1 MGVFLQCRHK
11 RAHTHTHTNILYCL
25 GIKAT
30 VWALS
35 SNQLGL
41 SAGEVCV
48 CACIYVCV
56 LACVQY
62 SALVKGNRL
71 GIWLSFFSRECCFW
85 RWISPI
91 GFTGIWKTW
100 PLLVFSSF
108 SPSFFPFLQISH
120 IADQTLPY
128 DFTAVNTTEG
138 SNSVCKWFNTRFCLQ
153 DNKETNSI

>member
-1 MGVFLQCRHK
+1 MQAQAC
-11 RAHTHTHTNILYCL
+11 AHTHTHTRTYC
-25 GIKAT
+25 T
-30 VWALS
+30 VWVSKPLS
-35 SNQLGL
+35 EPCHQISWGLVLGK
-41 SAGEVCV
+41 CV
-48 CACIYVCV
+48 CACVYVCV
-56 LACVQY
+56 RACVQY

-138 SNSVCKWFNTRFCLQ
+138 SNSVCK
-153 DNKETNSI
+153 